1 MITIITNHIGYY
13 VWRWPWNELIEKK
26 TWHSYFTI
34 LCDFSLPAFCFCH
47 HGRCD
52 LATGAPPTPRLLE
65 LVRCCR
71 DEKSRAAETLN
82 PVNRR
87 EIFFKLSALG
97 ADRTEWTVQKNVCK
111 THVGNMGV
119 ISELVTQWRRWREN
133 IGCFVVA
140 QQESRVCISD
150 LWPGTPGKKW
160 PGGSFHSTFTPRRE

>member
-26 TWHSYFTI
+26 TWHYYFTI

-65 LVRCCR
+65 LVCCCR

-97 ADRTEWTVQKNVCK
+97 ADRTEWTGQKNVCK

-140 QQESRVCISD
+140 QQESRVCISNRA
-150 LWPGTPGKKW
+150 WNEGIITEKAPTK
-160 PGGSFHSTFTPRRE
+160 SAY